1 MDRRSTRV
9 VGAPS
14 RRTKKGKIL
23 VGAWFSATGRREE
36 ARSSFYDVTWLD
48 DTRPLA
54 YSSFCARQK
63 LSLSRSPP
71 SEFLVIGFRE
81 QKRPGSLCASLS
93 VLRRPIGGH
102 FWKRIGVQRGGT
114 RTERVGQWW
123 AKFNSWSY
131 FDKLSCHVI
140 CEQLSN
146 GRDYT
151 KSGFAIMATNK
162 LLSNWNNFIPNF

>member
-1 MDRRSTRV
+1 MDRRGTRV

-23 VGAWFSATGRREE
+23 VGAWFSATGRREG

-102 FWKRIGVQRGGT
+102 FWKRIGVQRGGNKDRT
-114 RTERVGQWW
+114 RGTVVG
-123 AKFNSWSY
+123 K
-131 FDKLSCHVI
+131 I
-140 CEQLSN
+140 
-146 GRDYT
+146 
-151 KSGFAIMATNK
+151 
-162 LLSNWNNFIPNF
+162 